1 MGGPQATRG
10 NSLRKDCTSDGHS
23 ASDGLSL
30 FLLLPPAVVPAGS
43 GLTRSGS
50 LTLTAWLLVPNS
62 VHGLL

>member
-1 MGGPQATRG
+1 MGGPQATRR
-10 NSLRKDCTSDGHS
+10 NSLRKDCT
-23 ASDGLSL
+23 SDGLSL

-50 LTLTAWLLVPNS
+50 LTFTAWLLVPNS